1 MWVEFVVGFLP
12 CSKRFFSG
20 YSGFPLSSKTNTSKF
35 QFDQE
40 SGRRRTTLWICYLQ
54 IIIYYLLEFVWER
67 SKHFSFG
74 VSDRFI
80 NSHNLF
86 LLIVY
91 WTLLGENCCWS
102 LLGLQ
107 GLLDRGVLRSETA
120 TAYYSIQL
128 LVDFLRKSEL
138 KIHVSYWRWLLLNFL
153 QIPFLNRLSKYT
165 RGFS

>member
-1 MWVEFVVGFLP
+1 MLRALASHQCGPVSNPGVYAICGLSLLMVLSLSPRGFSP
-12 CSKRFFSG
+12 G
-20 YSGFPLSSKTNTSKF
+20 HSGFPLSSKTNTSKF

-102 LLGLQ
+102 LLGLKRVNGQ
-107 GLLDRGVLRSETA
+107 GCFKVWNCYSLL
-120 TAYYSIQL
+120 
-128 LVDFLRKSEL
+128 
-138 KIHVSYWRWLLLNFL
+138 
-153 QIPFLNRLSKYT
+153 
-165 RGFS
+165 